1 MYCCLEVGKLWVFF
15 VCIAVEYGYVVKNV
29 IVAVSSLEFCG

>member
-15 VCIAVEYGYVVKNV
+15 VCIAVEYDYVVKNV